1 MVDDH
6 QFAGPLGRPG
16 QHAEPVDAAR
26 VEGDHQLRPV
36 RVVLRRAEQA
46 EAGQETE
53 DLRDLERLVPERRD
67 DPLRPPP
74 GRAQR
79 VRQRQHGA
87 ERVRVRPDM
96 AGQADLSRPGQQG
109 RNLSLRRGEL
119 SHVAEYPAP

>member
-1 MVDDH
+1 MLPASKVIISS
-6 QFAGPLGRPG
+6 G
-16 QHAEPVDAAR
+16 
-26 VEGDHQLRPV
+26 PV

-53 DLRDLERLVPERRD
+53 DLRDLERLVPERRS
-67 DPLRPPP
+67 DPLRPPA
-74 GRAQR
+74 GRPQR

-87 ERVRVRPDM
+87 ERVRVRPDV
-96 AGQADLSRPGQQG
+96 AGQADLVRPGQQG